1 MIKAILNGLMS
12 LVTTVLD
19 IVLLPVNALIENIF
33 PDMSNAINTFSNF
46 VSTYIGGSIGYF
58 ASILPPISRSII
70 ILWLTFLITYYGVV
84 WSYTLI
90 MKIWNV
96 IQKIKFW

>member
-1 MIKAILNGLMS
+1 MIKAIINGIMK
-12 LVTTVLD
+12 LVTSILN
-19 IVLLPVNALIENIF
+19 IVLLPVNTLIANIF
-33 PDMSNAINTFSNF
+33 PDMSSAINTFTTFITNY
-46 VSTYIGGSIGYF
+46 VGGSLAYF
-58 ASILPPISRSII
+58 SSILPPITRNII
-70 ILWLTFLITYYGVV
+70 VIWLTFLITYYGVV

>member
-1 MIKAILNGLMS
+1 MIKAIINGLMS
-12 LVTTVLD
+12 LVTSILD

-70 ILWLTFLITYYGVV
+70 ILWFTFLISYYGVV
-84 WSYTLI
+84 WSYTAI
-90 MKIWNV
+90 IKIWNV

>member
-1 MIKAILNGLMS
+1 MIKAIINGLMS
-12 LVTTVLD
+12 LVTSILN
-19 IVLLPVNALIENIF
+19 IVLLPINSLIENIF
-33 PDMSNAINTFSNF
+33 PNMSSAISTFTNF
-46 VSTYIGGSIGYF
+46 VNTYIGGSLGYF
-58 ASILPPISRSII
+58 SSILPPISRSII
-70 ILWLTFLITYYGVV
+70 VLWFTFLITYYSVV